1 MVPTTLALVLSLQPV
16 HIPFVLQ
23 QYIVNELHPIKE
35 NVSIE
40 YMRDGCGSLI
50 NPNDMNII
58 NMHTHTHT
66 HTHTHLCLSFSI
78 YPDHIFSTRWS
89 V

>member
-40 YMRDGCGSLI
+40 YMHDGCGSLI
-50 NPNDMNII
+50 NPNDMKSLIC
-58 NMHTHTHT
+58 THTHT
-66 HTHTHLCLSFSI
+66 PLSQLQ
-78 YPDHIFSTRWS
+78 HIP
-89 V
+89 

>member
-1 MVPTTLALVLSLQPV
+1 MVPTTLVLVLSLQPV

-40 YMRDGCGSLI
+40 YMHDGCGSLI
-50 NPNDMNII
+50 NPMI
-58 NMHTHTHT
+58 
-66 HTHTHLCLSFSI
+66 
-78 YPDHIFSTRWS
+78 
-89 V
+89 